1 MFSPKKSLKIPLI
14 KMKILLIELLLSSR
28 KNAIIKIQN
37 FKLRRASPFVEEVGL
52 VLIAL
57 FFFVILYSVFSEIID
72 SFINIIDDILQ
83 NLSL

>member
-1 MFSPKKSLKIPLI
+1 MFDQTKSPKKLLVRMRIVLI
-14 KMKILLIELLLSSR
+14 EFISGFQKMKNKKFL
-28 KNAIIKIQN
+28 KH
-37 FKLRRASPFVEEVGL
+37 KLRRASPFVEEVGL